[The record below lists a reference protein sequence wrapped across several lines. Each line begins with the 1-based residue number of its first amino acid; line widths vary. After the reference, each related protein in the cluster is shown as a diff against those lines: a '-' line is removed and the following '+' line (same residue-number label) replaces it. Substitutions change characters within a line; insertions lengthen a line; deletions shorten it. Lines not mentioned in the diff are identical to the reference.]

1 MQKLIELDGS
11 NISIVIQGALSSKDE
26 TLKIVN
32 SYKSIL
38 PKSEIIIS
46 TWHQYKEFAV
56 LYDTLVLSEDPGSI
70 DFSDHGGRANHNFN
84 RQIVSTHNGLKKASR
99 HYSLKVRSDLFAVNN
114 NLLEHF
120 NKVLK
125 NSLEINREF
134 FYNRPL
140 LAISNESSKKPFL
153 FPAYLHFC
161 D

>member
-140 LAISNESSKKPFL
+140 LAISNESAKKPFL